1 MPKTLSAGGDIF
13 VEETQIIKIGSKE
26 TQTDEPRDMIEELKK
41 FNIQI
46 LKELNL
52 LKSGKFQISLV
63 KE

>member
-13 VEETQIIKIGSKE
+13 VEETQIIKICSKE
-26 TQTDEPRDMIEELKK
+26 TQTEELEELKK

>member
-13 VEETQIIKIGSKE
+13 VEETQIIKICSKE

-46 LKELNL
+46 LKKLNL
-52 LKSGKFQISLV
+52 LKSGKFQVSLV

>member
-13 VEETQIIKIGSKE
+13 VEETQIIKICSKE
-26 TQTDEPRDMIEELKK
+26 TQIDEPRDMIEELKK